1 MLRLILKA
9 STNCSRIASTVTIR
23 VMSWTHKIGSG
34 LVLRLK
40 KQTLMI

>member
-9 STNCSRIASTVTIR
+9 STNCSRIASTVTLR
-23 VMSWTHKIGSG
+23 VTNWTHKTDSG